1 MNIRAKGRKMDSNQ
15 LFKYVYAKYGLKF
28 QPAVPGSTSIYV
40 LMSPVDSGYFAMLSR
55 SQNQTVLDL
64 KCGSMAALLLDLPGY
79 TEPQKIKASDWV
91 GAILGSASDD
101 SLKKALDLAFK
112 LAMNGDEVNIAQ
124 DQYFYIAPDKVDNR
138 YQAQKIKLRE
148 NFRKKHNTDFVP
160 DRIKKMLAIYDYSIL
175 PSRGRAKNFYQQAK
189 LMADYDDNY
198 SEFFAFKRFYPTYHD
213 MNTEQLRSYF
223 TWRSKI
229 RQHVFE
235 KTSTPYAFVYIYEL
249 LNNIGVA
256 DPQAG
261 YGKLLEFEENYVQ
274 KFDLSIDVYLQDW
287 LKDYVLYYGLDE
299 KIIKQRFAAEIK
311 RDHDYEIL
319 HHPKNFSA
327 QELAKVFA
335 KKTTYW
341 QTSKIINKNE
351 ALFTKLLYCVWQELL
366 DAKKYG
372 IAYYSAFVGKPDIIE
387 RPIFAGSVFYSRKRQ
402 VADQEID
409 AVRKYHFYQGKW
421 QIHCDQQVK
430 RQRVNLNNFLH
441 ELDRVARKEF
451 KLGRSIKPRF
461 IDQAVLKAIE
471 AGIAKYRIQEKQA
484 QLDKIKIDF
493 ADLDQIRA
501 NASKTRDS
509 LLTEEEKKL
518 EQAETQPV
526 EAEQTLDEIVNFD
539 NDYDLNEHEMFFLNA
554 LLTQQPWQEYLKQH
568 HLMASILMDSINE
581 KLFNEFGDV
590 VLENDDQ
597 DQPQLVAD
605 YVDDLREMFLKG

>member
-1 MNIRAKGRKMDSNQ
+1 MDSNQ

-299 KIIKQRFAAEIK
+299 KLLSSVLRQRLNVIMIMKFCIIRRIFPLKSWLKFLLKKQLIGR
-311 RDHDYEIL
+311 R
-319 HHPKNFSA
+319 
-327 QELAKVFA
+327 Q
-335 KKTTYW
+335 
-341 QTSKIINKNE
+341 
-351 ALFTKLLYCVWQELL
+351 KLLIKMKLCLL
-366 DAKKYG
+366 NCC
-372 IAYYSAFVGKPDIIE
+372 IVCGKSCLMLKNM
-387 RPIFAGSVFYSRKRQ
+387 A
-402 VADQEID
+402 
-409 AVRKYHFYQGKW
+409 
-421 QIHCDQQVK
+421 
-430 RQRVNLNNFLH
+430 LH
-441 ELDRVARKEF
+441 ITVPLW
-451 KLGRSIKPRF
+451 
-461 IDQAVLKAIE
+461 
-471 AGIAKYRIQEKQA
+471 
-484 QLDKIKIDF
+484 
-493 ADLDQIRA
+493 
-501 NASKTRDS
+501 AS
-509 LLTEEEKKL
+509 L
-518 EQAETQPV
+518 
-526 EAEQTLDEIVNFD
+526 I
-539 NDYDLNEHEMFFLNA
+539 
-554 LLTQQPWQEYLKQH
+554 
-568 HLMASILMDSINE
+568 
-581 KLFNEFGDV
+581 
-590 VLENDDQ
+590 
-597 DQPQLVAD
+597 
-605 YVDDLREMFLKG
+605 